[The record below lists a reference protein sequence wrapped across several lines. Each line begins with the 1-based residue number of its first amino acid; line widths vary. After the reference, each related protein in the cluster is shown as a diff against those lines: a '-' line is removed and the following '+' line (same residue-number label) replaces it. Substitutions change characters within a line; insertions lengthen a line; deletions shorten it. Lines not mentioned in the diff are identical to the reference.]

1 MEVIGMALIV
11 GGMAYLFSGLIFLLP
26 NPTAKRPAIV
36 TENSDEDGCRTGV
49 GVGAHIASQ
58 RPLGMSVATM
68 VSSSDWG
75 AISAF

>member
-36 TENSDEDGCRTGV
+36 TENSDEEGCRTGV

-58 RPLGMSVATM
+58 REFDSTTSRDDLS
-68 VSSSDWG
+68 
-75 AISAF
+75 